1 MRPHQ
6 EDPTLKERTTNNK
19 KISSQEHHVGGKR
32 RIGRDIDRKA
42 AATSSK
48 ELHVSLKA
56 EQEAFAKD
64 RFLEGAL
71 LTGELQQTFAGQQL
85 RAKSVDIKAHIA
97 ALQASIDVHNNPA
110 DVTSL
115 LKAKRDLRALTP
127 LPQPASAQPASWQVT
142 QAKQYLP

>member
-1 MRPHQ
+1 MRSHK
-6 EDPTLKERTTNNK
+6 EDPRLKERTTNN

-32 RIGRDIDRKA
+32 RIGRNIDQEA
-42 AATSSK
+42 TATSSK

-71 LTGELQQTFAGQQL
+71 LTGELQQTLAGQQL

-97 ALQASIDVHNNPA
+97 ALQASIDVHKNPA

-115 LKAKRDLRALTP
+115 REAKRDLRAITP
-127 LPQPASAQPASWQVT
+127 LPQPASWQVT
-142 QAKQYLP
+142 QAKQALP

>member
-1 MRPHQ
+1 MRSSTA
-6 EDPTLKERTTNNK
+6 EDPRLKKRSTNNK
-19 KISSQEHHVGGKR
+19 FSSQEHHVGGKR

-71 LTGELQQTFAGQQL
+71 LTEELQQTLAGQQL
-85 RAKSVDIKAHIA
+85 RAKSVEIKAHIA
-97 ALQASIDVHNNPA
+97 ALQASIDVHNNSA

-127 LPQPASAQPASWQVT
+127 LPQPASWQVT
-142 QAKQYLP
+142 QAKQALP

>member
-1 MRPHQ
+1 MRSTTAA
-6 EDPTLKERTTNNK
+6 DPRLKERSTNNK
-19 KISSQEHHVGGKR
+19 SNISSQEHHVGGKR
-32 RIGRDIDRKA
+32 RIGRNIDKQA

-48 ELHVSLKA
+48 ELHVSLQV
-56 EQEAFAKD
+56 EQEAFAKQ
-64 RFLEGAL
+64 RLLEGTL

-97 ALQASIDVHNNPA
+97 ALQASIDVHKNPA

-115 LKAKRDLRALTP
+115 REAKRDLRAITP
-127 LPQPASAQPASWQVT
+127 LPQPASWQVT